1 MPPMQPSASLP
12 QSTEETTSRTPTF
25 VETPE
30 AAAEDV
36 NVDFEHEAYGPA
48 PGEKPVDQ
56 FEVLMHPDDV
66 DNPKAWPRP
75 SAGSS
80 PCSPP
85 SSSSMRTS
93 LSRLCASRRSSMSVS
108 YSTFSSSAP
117 SGIIPQMKEEFGFGN
132 EVAVLTISL
141 FVAGYCQVGRRP
153 VFIGSFVVYTI
164 FQIACA
170 VAPNT
175 AAILIFRFLGGTFA
189 AAPLAN
195 SGAVI
200 SDIWDADTR
209 GKALALF
216 TLAPFAGPSL
226 GPTVSGFMAV
236 AGVKWEWVYWLQAIF
251 AGVCTIAIVFFL
263 PETYAPIIL
272 VKRAQKL
279 RKDTGNDRY
288 WAPLERNNL
297 EILPHIRH
305 VLSRPFVVLANEPM
319 LVAITLYMSFVY
331 GVIYLLFEA
340 YPIVFTVGHG
350 FNAGLTGLTFLPIFV
365 GGAIGVGAY
374 LLFFNPRYQRAIAE
388 FAPHPVPPEYRLEIC
403 MWAAPIYTLSFFWF
417 GWTSFPSVS
426 YWAPLL
432 SGLPMG
438 VAVIFLFLGLF
449 NYVIDAYLFVAAS
462 ALSAMTVVRSLF
474 GAGFPLFATQM
485 YETLNPRWASTLLG
499 LLALV
504 MTPIPFVLRR
514 YGHHLRRRSK
524 YAPTGDGPRKPSRPA
539 SVEGEKASA

>member
-1 MPPMQPSASLP
+1 MAPPRRWVITMFSAVL
-12 QSTEETTSRTPTF
+12 
-25 VETPE
+25 VL
-30 AAAEDV
+30 
-36 NVDFEHEAYGPA
+36 NA
-48 PGEKPVDQ
+48 P
-56 FEVLMHPDDV
+56 HH
-66 DNPKAWPRP
+66 
-75 SAGSS
+75 
-80 PCSPP
+80 
-85 SSSSMRTS
+85 
-93 LSRLCASRRSSMSVS
+93 LSFRRRLLRRSLVWGPLS
-108 YSTFSSSAP
+108 
-117 SGIIPQMKEEFGFGN
+117 E
-132 EVAVLTISL
+132 
-141 FVAGYCQVGRRP
+141 QVGRRP
-153 VFIGSFVVYTI
+153 VFIGSFIVYTI
-164 FQIACA
+164 FQVACA

-189 AAPLAN
+189 AAPLRTAGT
-195 SGAVI
+195 SSCALTYGTRTRVEGA
-200 SDIWDADTR
+200 R
-209 GKALALF
+209 GVHPR
-216 TLAPFAGPSL
+216 TFAGPSL
-226 GPTVSGFMAV
+226 GPIVSGFMA
-236 AGVKWEWVYWLQAIF
+236 AIF
-251 AGVCTIAIVFFL
+251 AGVCTVAIVFFL

-305 VLSRPFVVLANEPM
+305 VLPAFVPPTSAMSL
-319 LVAITLYMSFVY
+319 TLSPQFVY

-432 SGLPMG
+432 AGLPMG
-438 VAVIFLFLGLF
+438 VAVTFLFLGLF

-485 YETLNPRWASTLLG
+485 YERLDARWASTLLG
-499 LLALV
+499 LLALA

-539 SVEGEKASA
+539 SVDGEKASA